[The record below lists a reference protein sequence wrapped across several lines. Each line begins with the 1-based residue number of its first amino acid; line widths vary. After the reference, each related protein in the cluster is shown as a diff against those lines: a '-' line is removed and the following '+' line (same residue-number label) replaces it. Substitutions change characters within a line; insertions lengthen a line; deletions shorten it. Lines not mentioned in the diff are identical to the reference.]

1 MTPEAG
7 FFANTFVLRVIL
19 LFTIVLLGACGQSEK
34 TVRED
39 VQAEAEVVPL
49 AVRQWYPNPKHMSRP
64 QGGFTPP
71 VNQQFPSI
79 PPQSVN
85 QGYASQA
92 PWPAAAQQPGYVQP
106 SPVIVFQGQ
115 QYVPA
120 QSQQGWGYQ
129 PPATQSTQPWQLPQ
143 QPFAV
148 FAPQYGQRP
157 WGNARGEM
165 SLFRMTQDVQTPRRS
180 HGHPIPIIHLPGYRR
195 LAGTRNRMAGNTGR
209 CRRPIIM
216 EMFGS
221 TRRIHW

>member
-19 LFTIVLLGACGQSEK
+19 LFTVALLGACGQSEK

-39 VQAEAEVVPL
+39 MQAEAEVVPL
-49 AVRQWYPNPKHMSRP
+49 DVRQWYPNPKHVSSP
-64 QGGFTPP
+64 QGGFSPP
-71 VNQQFPSI
+71 VNQPFPSI
-79 PPQSVN
+79 PPQPAN

-106 SPVIVFQGQ
+106 APVIVFQGQ

-120 QSQQGWGYQ
+120 QSQQGWSYQ

-157 WGNARGEM
+157 WGNVAVPN
-165 SLFRMTQDVQTPRRS
+165 D
-180 HGHPIPIIHLPGYRR
+180 
-195 LAGTRNRMAGNTGR
+195 TGR
-209 CRRPIIM
+209 ANTSQESWPPNTYYSPA
-216 EMFGS
+216 GVPAAGGYQKQNGGQYW
-221 TRRIHW
+221 TVPPANYYGNVW